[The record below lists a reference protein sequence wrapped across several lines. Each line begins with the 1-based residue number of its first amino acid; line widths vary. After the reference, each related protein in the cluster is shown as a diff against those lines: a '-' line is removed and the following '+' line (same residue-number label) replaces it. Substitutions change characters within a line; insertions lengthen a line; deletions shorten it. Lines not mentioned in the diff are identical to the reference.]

1 MNQTN
6 IKVDS
11 DDKKMKLDKFVVKKI
26 VFDIVRRDQFL
37 YLFFFSLITK
47 LILDFY
53 SVFLSLF
60 PIFSLIAL
68 LSFIYPSSFSLSALR
83 AVQVG

>member
-6 IKVDS
+6 IKVDP
-11 DDKKMKLDKFVVKKI
+11 DDKKMKLDGFVVK
-26 VFDIVRRDQFL
+26 VSSAQFEEISSYIFL
-37 YLFFFSLITK
+37 SGLITK
-47 LILDFY
+47 LVIDFY

-68 LSFIYPSSFSLSALR
+68 LSFIYPSSFSLSAPR
-83 AVQVG
+83 VVQVG